1 MRITRG
7 KIEGA
12 QKVVIYGVEGIGKST
27 FASKFP
33 DPLFID
39 TEGSTKHLDVARF
52 DSPQSWS
59 MLLQQVDYVL
69 REKPCKTLVID
80 TIDWAEKLCMAH
92 VIHTY
97 GGGKVKGIEDFG
109 YGKGYT
115 YLAEEVARLLNRLS
129 DVIEVGVNVVLTA
142 HSMVRKFE
150 RPDDSTGY
158 DRYELKMERKTS
170 PLVKEW
176 ADMLLFA
183 NYDIFVVESKSG
195 RGKGHKGDRVM
206 YTTHQPAWDAKNRCG
221 LEDKLPL
228 KFETIAHIFNQEPE
242 PLPPVEEPINPPTPA
257 PTSAPQPEPVVS
269 SKPSAL
275 QQLLS
280 SVGATDVQ
288 FLAAITDESRGGRG
302 FFPIGTQITDLPDDF
317 IEYVVNNWDQGIKP
331 FVEVVMAQD
340 EQLSA
345 PITDGT
351 ELGSLQDQ

>member
-39 TEGSTKHLDVARF
+39 TEGSTKHLDVTRF
-52 DSPQSWS
+52 DPPQSWS
-59 MLLQQVDYVL
+59 MLMQQVDYVL
-69 REKPCKTLVID
+69 REKPCETLVID
-80 TIDWAEKLCMAH
+80 TMDWAEKLCMAH

-183 NYDIFVVESKSG
+183 NYDIYVVESKSG

-206 YTTHQPAWDAKNRCG
+206 FTTHQPAWDAKNRHE
-221 LEDKLPL
+221 LQDKLPL
-228 KFETIAHIFNQEPE
+228 KFEAIAHIFNKGPAPARPTEEVKPPTQTPQPAQEPE
-242 PLPPVEEPINPPTPA
+242 PE
-257 PTSAPQPEPVVS
+257 
-269 SKPSAL
+269 PSAL
-275 QQLLS
+275 MQLLN
-280 SVGATDVQ
+280 SVGATTKQ
-288 FLAAITDESRGGRG
+288 FLEAISDENKGGRG
-302 FFPIGTQITDLPDDF
+302 FFPLDTQLSDLPDDF
-317 IEYVVNNWDQGIKP
+317 LEYVVNNWNEGIKP
-331 FVEVVMAQD
+331 FVLAVMAHD

-345 PITDGT
+345 LITDGM